1 MAEKVECYR
10 SHVRRSF
17 GACVAAFD
25 RRRWFAGALFV
36 GLLALASLAGA
47 PAARA
52 GTVYPNDIL
61 QTLRT
66 MGLDPVTD
74 PVRRGDLYVLHAL
87 DPHGVE
93 MRVVADADF
102 GEILSIVP
110 APILS
115 NAYLAP
121 ILTSL
126 YVPRAYAGPRIIHV
140 PEQSG
145 GK

>member
-1 MAEKVECYR
+1 MTDKAEGCR
-10 SHVRRSF
+10 LHGTLR
-17 GACVAAFD
+17 ADVAPA
-25 RRRWFAGALFV
+25 RKRLPLALVLIALAAMLISIAGVQKAQAGA
-36 GLLALASLAGA
+36 
-47 PAARA
+47 
-52 GTVYPNDIL
+52 VYPDDIL
-61 QTLRT
+61 KTIRT
-66 MGLDPVTD
+66 MGLDPVTE

-93 MRVVADADF
+93 MRVVADVDF

-110 APILS
+110 APILT

-140 PEQSG
+140 PDQAGS
-145 GK
+145 K